1 MTKQQTLSLSKIKSN
16 PENPRII
23 KDDKFK
29 KLVQSLKDFPVM
41 TELREVLLDENDV
54 IIGGNM
60 RYKAAKEAGWTEI
73 SVKYFTREDA
83 ERNNKLTKQNKTY
96 EEYVKEL
103 VIKDNL
109 SGGEWDW
116 DIIANQYDPIVVDG
130 WGLDLPDKSI
140 LEPEIEEDEAP
151 EVSKDPPQSVLGA
164 VYQLGRHRVMC
175 GDSTDKA
182 SVELLMNGVKA
193 DMVFTDPPYRI
204 KTEGGKKGLLGKSLS
219 SQGQS
224 IEFISDFEPDNLFNV
239 LPDVFKKSY
248 FNAYIFC
255 NKDLL
260 PEYLTLITA
269 NKLAFNVLIWL
280 KPNAIPIGSDYRP
293 DIEYLLFIRKNA
305 TWNTGIK
312 DANYSRVFN
321 SERETGLHPTM
332 KPIKIIASCIKVSSN
347 KDDAVLDLFLGS
359 GSTLIA
365 CEQTDRTCYGMELDP
380 KYVDVIRKRYAKYCY
395 PDTWEERWEE
405 LTPEISVGAA

>member
-1 MTKQQTLSLSKIKSN
+1 MNRQQTLKLSKIKSN

-60 RYKAAKEAGWTEI
+60 RYKASKEAGWTEI

-83 ERNNKLTKQNKTY
+83 ERNNTLTEQNKTY

-103 VIKDNL
+103 VIKDNI

-116 DIIANQYDPIVVDG
+116 DMIANQYDPLELDA

-140 LEPEIEEDEAP
+140 LEPEIEEDEVP
-151 EVSKDPPQSVLGA
+151 EVKSEPPVSQLGSI
-164 VYQLGRHRVMC
+164 YQLGKHRVMC

-182 SVELLMNGVKA
+182 SVELLMNGNKA
-193 DMVFTDPPYRI
+193 DMVFTDPPYNVNLKYEDYEDNKSQEDYSNMI
-204 KTEGGKKGLLGKSLS
+204 KSFVENGLQFTKTMVITPGKSNKHYYYKLFDIKDSMVWYKKFGLS
-219 SQGQS
+219 RGSLYKAMVTEP
-224 IEFISDFEPDNLFNV
+224 ILFIGEKPLNKN
-239 LPDVFKKSY
+239 FKT
-248 FNAYIFC
+248 
-255 NKDLL
+255 DLL
-260 PEYLTLITA
+260 EYMTDKVDGLKHACPKPVALIADIVAVLTDKSTIT
-269 NKLAFNVLIWL
+269 
-280 KPNAIPIGSDYRP
+280 
-293 DIEYLLFIRKNA
+293 
-305 TWNTGIK
+305 
-312 DANYSRVFN
+312 
-321 SERETGLHPTM
+321 
-332 KPIKIIASCIKVSSN
+332 
-347 KDDAVLDLFLGS
+347 LDLFLGS

-365 CEQTDRTCYGMELDP
+365 CEQTDRICYGMELDP

-405 LTPEISVGAA
+405 LTPAI